1 MTFSKEIIEIL
12 DYIGSKFGI
21 AIDWTSDNVMPYL
34 QSLCEKYI
42 QWEIATSAAW
52 IIGMILLTGLC
63 FLIAYVGRSIYVGG
77 SIYLDDIM
85 IRIGVLIGIIG
96 IAVISFQA
104 YDIISAITFPE
115 LKIYDFLKLK
125 MGQM

>member
-12 DYIGSKFGI
+12 NYIGSKFGI

-42 QWEIATSAAW
+42 QWEIATSVAW

-63 FLIAYVGRSIYVGG
+63 FLIAYVGRI
-77 SIYLDDIM
+77 IYLEEIM
-85 IRIGVLIGIIG
+85 IPIGFLIGIIG
-96 IAVISFQA
+96 IVVISFQV
-104 YDIISAITFPE
+104 YDIVTAITFPE

-125 MGQM
+125 VGQM